1 MKLSPFKT
9 TFKPIYLPLLAL
21 IGGLLIIK
29 SKNSE
34 RYSNYKLKIFILG
47 VTAISF
53 SEISKEE
60 YFRPRAEIL
69 DKTDQNWIDIDQL
82 DFSKTFKKSSAKRT
96 KLSGLKRNIDQ
107 VNKAKK

>member
-1 MKLSPFKT
+1 MLSLVEYK
-9 TFKPIYLPLLAL
+9 AL
-21 IGGLLIIK
+21 VL
-29 SKNSE
+29 
-34 RYSNYKLKIFILG
+34 YSN
-47 VTAISF
+47 ISF

-60 YFRPRAEIL
+60 YFRPRSEIL
-69 DKTDQNWIDIDQL
+69 NKTDQNWIDIDQL